1 MEYLALAG
9 GVQMPMLG
17 YGTWQLRGDAGRRSI
32 RQALEVGYRLLDTA
46 RMYENEE
53 IVGQAV
59 RESGLDREEVF
70 LTTKLCHQRRL

>member
-53 IVGQAV
+53 IVGLAV
-59 RESGLDREEVF
+59 RECGLDREEIF
-70 LTTKLCHQRRL
+70 LTT